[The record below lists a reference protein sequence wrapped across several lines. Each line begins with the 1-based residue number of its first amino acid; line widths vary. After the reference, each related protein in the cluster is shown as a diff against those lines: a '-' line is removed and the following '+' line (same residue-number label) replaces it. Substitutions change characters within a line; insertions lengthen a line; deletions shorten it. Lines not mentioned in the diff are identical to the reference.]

1 MTTALVLDD
10 RASDRDLIATVLRYA
25 GFEVVE
31 TAGGEDALAQ
41 ARRDRPDLVVAD
53 LLMPGMNGYEFVRAL
68 RADER
73 TAQTPV
79 IFCTAVYAA
88 GEAERLAEACG
99 VSHILMKPCEPG
111 EIIRVVGEI
120 LGSTPELTPLVPV
133 EQFDREQ
140 LRVLNDKLVQK
151 VDELEVLDG
160 EHVGLHEHLRRAERQ
175 MAESL
180 TLLETLLLSA
190 PVGFGYVDR
199 DYVYRRVNDTLAE
212 INGAPVEAHFGRTV
226 AEVVPDLWPQIE
238 SSYRHVLEDGEAV
251 VSMPFAGET
260 AGAPGEIRHWLVSLY
275 PVRLE
280 TETIGVG
287 IVVVDVTER
296 DQAAEL
302 RSIVMETMAEG
313 LCVVD
318 AEGRLMM
325 MNSSASEML
334 GWSEDEL
341 RGKPM
346 HAVAHYQRA
355 DGSAFPESECELH
368 TVHALGRSIR
378 ASDDAFTRKD
388 GSIFP
393 VSYSARPLLSGV
405 TSRGAVIVFRDATEE
420 KAEQARVRRELDAF
434 TWVGRTRDAIDDQ
447 RLVLYSQ
454 PIVAIDGTPHS
465 EELLLRMIGRDGL
478 VIMPGAF
485 LPVAE
490 KFGLIAEIDR
500 WVIKQAIALA
510 GTGRRVEANLSADS
524 IGNLDLLPLI
534 EHELRECGADPGNVV
549 FEITETALMGDIGN
563 GESFARGLAEMG
575 CGLALD
581 DFGTGFGSFTYLKAL
596 PIQYLKI
603 DIDFVRDL
611 ASNRANQHLV
621 KAIVGLAEGFGHRT
635 IAEGVEDAETLD
647 LLGGYGVD
655 FAQGYHLGRPAPIEP
670 R

>member
-1 MTTALVLDD
+1 M
-10 RASDRDLIATVLRYA
+10 
-25 GFEVVE
+25 
-31 TAGGEDALAQ
+31 
-41 ARRDRPDLVVAD
+41 
-53 LLMPGMNGYEFVRAL
+53 
-68 RADER
+68 
-73 TAQTPV
+73 
-79 IFCTAVYAA
+79 
-88 GEAERLAEACG
+88 
-99 VSHILMKPCEPG
+99 
-111 EIIRVVGEI
+111 
-120 LGSTPELTPLVPV
+120 
-133 EQFDREQ
+133 
-140 LRVLNDKLVQK
+140 
-151 VDELEVLDG
+151 
-160 EHVGLHEHLRRAERQ
+160 
-175 MAESL
+175 
-180 TLLETLLLSA
+180 
-190 PVGFGYVDR
+190 
-199 DYVYRRVNDTLAE
+199 
-212 INGAPVEAHFGRTV
+212 
-226 AEVVPDLWPQIE
+226 
-238 SSYRHVLEDGEAV
+238 
-251 VSMPFAGET
+251 
-260 AGAPGEIRHWLVSLY
+260 SLY

-280 TETIGVG
+280 SETIGIG

-302 RSIVMETMAEG
+302 RTIVMETMAEG

-325 MNSSASEML
+325 MNSSASKML
-334 GWSEDEL
+334 GWSEEEL
-341 RGKPM
+341 RGRPM
-346 HAVAHYQRA
+346 HEVAHYQRA
-355 DGSAFPESECELH
+355 DGSPFPESECELQK
-368 TVHALGRSIR
+368 VHALGRSIR

-420 KAEQARVRRELDAF
+420 KAEQARVQRELDAL
-434 TWVGRTRDAIDDQ
+434 TWVGRTRDAIDDE

-465 EELLLRMIGRDGL
+465 EELLLRMIGRDGV

-490 KFGLIAEIDR
+490 KFGLIGEIDQ

-524 IGNLDLLPLI
+524 IGNLDLLTLI

-575 CGLALD
+575 CSLALD

-596 PIQYLKI
+596 PIQFLKI

-621 KAIVGLAEGFGHRT
+621 KAIVGLAQGFGHRT

-647 LLGGYGVD
+647 LLGEYGVD
-655 FAQGYHLGRPAPIEP
+655 FVQGYHLGRPAPIVP